1 MASTLPIN
9 AYQRT
14 LQNTITP
21 AELLLR
27 LYEGAIKAVL
37 LLEGAIREKDVPAR
51 GDAAHRATAILGELA
66 SALEGQEEAVEWLRD
81 LIVLYLFLIE
91 EITVANITGEAERLL
106 PVRKILNDL
115 LEGWREAVRMMP
127 RTSAATQT
135 VRSGTVSDTGKRL
148 SLKG

>member
-14 LQNTITP
+14 VQNTITP

-37 LLEGAIREKDVPAR
+37 LLEVAIREKDVPGR
-51 GDAAHRATAILGELA
+51 GEAAHRATAILGELA
-66 SALEGQEEAVEWLRD
+66 SALEGQETAEWSSD

-91 EITVANITGEAERLL
+91 EITVANITGEAERL
-106 PVRKILNDL
+106 PPIRKILNDL
-115 LEGWREAVRMMP
+115 LEGWREAVRKMP
-127 RTSAATQT
+127 RTPAATHS
-135 VRSGTVSDTGKRL
+135 VAPGPLSDTGKRL